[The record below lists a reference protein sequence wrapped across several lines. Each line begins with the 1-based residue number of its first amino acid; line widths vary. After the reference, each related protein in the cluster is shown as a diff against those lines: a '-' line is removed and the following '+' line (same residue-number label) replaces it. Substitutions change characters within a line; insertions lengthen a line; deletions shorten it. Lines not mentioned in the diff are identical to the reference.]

1 MEDWLQGF
9 LLVRTVDIS
18 ALGTAALIRVVLA
31 LVPVD
36 AEGAAGVQLVA
47 AWTHALEA
55 AVGVLAGARWREN
68 TL

>member
-1 MEDWLQGF
+1 
-9 LLVRTVDIS
+9 VDIS
-18 ALGTAALIRVVLA
+18 ALGTAALVRVVLA

-55 AVGVLAGARWREN
+55 AVGVLAGAGRGADDLGCL
-68 TL
+68 TVC